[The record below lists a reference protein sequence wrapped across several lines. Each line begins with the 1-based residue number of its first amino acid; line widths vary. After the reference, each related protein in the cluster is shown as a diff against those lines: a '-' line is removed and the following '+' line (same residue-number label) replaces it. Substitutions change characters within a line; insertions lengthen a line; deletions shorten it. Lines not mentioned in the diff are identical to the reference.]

1 MPEKKSNAKAQ
12 PKAPAKKSLKGGKKL
27 GETRLM
33 WTIMK
38 G

>member
-1 MPEKKSNAKAQ
+1 MPGKKSNAKAQ
-12 PKAPAKKSLKGGKKL
+12 PKAPAKKSLQGSKKV

>member
-1 MPEKKSNAKAQ
+1 MPEKKSNPKAQ
-12 PKAPAKKSLKGGKKL
+12 PKAPSKKSLKGSKKL

>member
-1 MPEKKSNAKAQ
+1 MPEKKSGAKA
-12 PKAPAKKSLKGGKKL
+12 KSKTSTKKSLKGGKKL
-27 GETRLM
+27 EGTRLM